1 MSQNA
6 SLSAALQWYIDHGV
20 DEALGDVPIDRTVF
34 VPPQPAQS
42 PETPKKKKPVA
53 QSSIIQQVPSEP
65 MIGAAQAIAQAHD
78 IARQC
83 QSLEALKSAIQS
95 FDGLSIKKT
104 AANLVFAD
112 GNPQSSMMVIGEAPA
127 TEDDRQ
133 GKPFLGAE
141 GQLMDKILAS
151 IGLSRSA
158 EDMNHAAYLTNILNW
173 RPPGNRTPSQAE
185 LDIALPFLRRHV
197 TLAAPKMIILCGG
210 LVAKALLDKTESI
223 SKLRG
228 RFHDYEGIPTAVTY
242 NPAYLLQTPAQK
254 RAVWADML
262 MIKAKRAELGLTL

>member
-20 DEALGDVPIDRTVF
+20 DEALDDTPIDRTVF
-34 VPPQPAQS
+34 IAPTMPQPATKAHSTNKLVPQAFNQ
-42 PETPKKKKPVA
+42 PTP
-53 QSSIIQQVPSEP
+53 EP
-65 MIGAAQAIAQAHD
+65 MIGAAQAIEQAQQ
-78 IARQC
+78 IAREC
-83 QSLEALKSAIQS
+83 QSLEALKAAIAA

-104 AANLVFAD
+104 ATNIVFSD

-133 GKPFLGAE
+133 GRPFLGAE
-141 GQLMDKILAS
+141 GKLMDKILAS

-158 EDMNHAAYLTNILNW
+158 ENLDNAAYLTNALNW

-185 LDIALPFLRRHV
+185 LDIALPFLKRHIA
-197 TLAAPKMIILCGG
+197 LAQPKMIILCGG
-210 LVAKALLDKTESI
+210 LVAKALLDNPESI

-228 RFHDYEGIPTAVTY
+228 QFHDYDAIPTIVTY
-242 NPAYLLQTPAQK
+242 HPAYLLQTPAQK
-254 RAVWADML
+254 RAVWTDML
-262 MIKAKRAELGLTL
+262 MIKAKRAELGLNP